1 MKKIFWKKVSQCRKK
16 LKGGAFGIFQHPFC
30 RKSSKKVKGGPFGEK
45 NFSKK
50 SHNAEKTDPLVSL
63 GMVGY
68 AEKKEKSFWFSS
80 MGQQVQFASSQ
91 VFVEL
96 LG

>member
-1 MKKIFWKKVSQCRKK
+1 M
-16 LKGGAFGIFQHPFC
+16 
-30 RKSSKKVKGGPFGEK
+30 KGGPFGEK
-45 NFSKK
+45 IFSKK